1 MARAEATALLARF
14 RAADEQVRRYHDGV
28 LPQSAAVLDAARSA
42 YLAGRGGFA
51 ELLEAFTIWLQA
63 RAGLARREGDRFAA
77 WAGLEHLAGGHLA
90 HGDAPGDA
98 QGDAQEGA
106 QGDLP

>member
-1 MARAEATALLARF
+1 MARAEAAALLARF
-14 RAADEQVRRYHDGV
+14 RTAEEQARRYRDGV
-28 LPQSAAVLDAARSA
+28 LPQSAAVLDAARAA
-42 YLAGRGGFA
+42 YLGGRGGFA
-51 ELLEAFTIWLQA
+51 ELLEAFTTWLQA

-98 QGDAQEGA
+98 PEGA